1 MTNHWVDL
9 QNCKTILVEGSN
21 VAENHPMAFKWIRK
35 AQENGAKIIHVDP
48 RYTRTSSAAD
58 VYARIRPGTDAA
70 FQNTMINH
78 IIVNKLY
85 DEDYVVTHTNALFLG
100 DEAFDFKDGVFSGY
114 DAEHHKY
121 DTKTWG
127 YQLDA
132 KGKPR
137 VAKSLDDP
145 HCVFSRLKTFVS
157 RYTLE
162 MGERIT
168 GIPAEQIR
176 QIAETMAKNRP
187 GSILYALGMTQHT
200 TGVQGI
206 RSFTILQLLL
216 GNIGKPGGG
225 VNALRGEPNVQ
236 GACDMAVL
244 YNYMPGYLNSRVER
258 RADHLRLRAQE
269 RDRRQPVPR
278 QHAQGVLRRGGHRRE
293 RLCLCLAAQAERGQG
308 LRHPADVRGCP
319 RREAE
324 APLDRRPE
332 SRGHRAQPQR

>member
-1 MTNHWVDL
+1 MTNHWIDL

-48 RYTRTSSAAD
+48 RFTRTSAAAD
-58 VYARIRPGTDAA
+58 MYARIRPGTDAA
-70 FQNTMINH
+70 LQNTMINH
-78 IIVNKLY
+78 ILVNKLY
-85 DEDYVVTHTNALFLG
+85 DEDYVLTHTNALYLG

-114 DAEHHKY
+114 DEEHHKY

-145 HCVFSRLKTFVS
+145 HCVFSRLKIFAS
-157 RYTLE
+157 RYTPE
-162 MGERIT
+162 TGEQIT
-168 GIPAEQIR
+168 GIAAKQIQ
-176 QIAETMAKNRP
+176 QIAETMAKSRP
-187 GSILYALGMTQHT
+187 RSILYALGMTQHT

-244 YNYMPGYLNSRVER
+244 YNYIEPIS
-258 RADHLRLRAQE
+258 H
-269 RDRRQPVPR
+269 
-278 QHAQGVLRRGGHRRE
+278 
-293 RLCLCLAAQAERGQG
+293 
-308 LRHPADVRGCP
+308 
-319 RREAE
+319 
-324 APLDRRPE
+324 
-332 SRGHRAQPQR
+332 

>member
-21 VAENHPMAFKWIRK
+21 VAENHPMAYKWIRK
-35 AQENGAKIIHVDP
+35 AQESGAKLIHVDP
-48 RYTRTSSAAD
+48 RFTRTSAGAD

-70 FQNTMINH
+70 FQNAMINH
-78 IIVNKLY
+78 ILVNKLY
-85 DEDYVVTHTNALFLG
+85 DEDYVVTHTNALYLS

-114 DAEHHKY
+114 DAENHKY

-132 KGKPR
+132 KGYPR
-137 VAKSLDDP
+137 IAKSLDDP
-145 HCVFSRLKTFVS
+145 HCVFTRLATFVS

-168 GIPAEQIR
+168 GIPADQIK

-236 GACDMAVL
+236 GACDFSVL
-244 YNYMPGYLNSRVER
+244 NGYWFGYCDYPVQTEPTLALWTKHNGTIN
-258 RADHLRLRAQE
+258 RAMVVNGLKAYFGE
-269 RDRRQPVPR
+269 
-278 QHAQGVLRRGGHRRE
+278 HAT
-293 RLCLCLAAQAERGQG
+293 
-308 LRHPADVRGCP
+308 
-319 RREAE
+319 
-324 APLDRRPE
+324 PE
-332 SRGHRAQPQR
+332 NEFG

>member
-1 MTNHWVDL
+1 MTNHWIDL

-48 RYTRTSSAAD
+48 RFTRTSAAAD

-78 IIVNKLY
+78 ILVNNLY

-100 DEAFDFKDGVFSGY
+100 DEAFDFKDGVFSGF
-114 DAEHHKY
+114 DAENHKY
-121 DTKTWG
+121 HTETWG

-132 KGKPR
+132 RGKPR

-162 MGERIT
+162 RGEQIT

-176 QIAETMAKNRP
+176 QIAEMMAKNRP

-200 TGVQGI
+200 TGLQGI
-206 RSFTILQLLL
+206 RSSVNTISHVEQIVRTYLSPSF
-216 GNIGKPGGG
+216 GNEIAADIKALDIQRWLKSLHDSNSLAWTTISKMRGVMRRIYKIGILHEHVATNP
-225 VNALRGEPNVQ
+225 
-236 GACDMAVL
+236 VL
-244 YNYMPGYLNSRVER
+244 H
-258 RADHLRLRAQE
+258 AA
-269 RDRRQPVPR
+269 PR
-278 QHAQGVLRRGGHRRE
+278 SKT
-293 RLCLCLAAQAERGQG
+293 
-308 LRHPADVRGCP
+308 D
-319 RREAE
+319 
-324 APLDRRPE
+324 
-332 SRGHRAQPQR
+332 SSS

>member
-85 DEDYVVTHTNALFLG
+85 DEDYVVTHTNALYLG

-114 DAEHHKY
+114 NEATHSY
-121 DTKTWG
+121 DTTTWG

-132 KGKPR
+132 KKYPR
-137 VAKSLDDP
+137 IAKSLDDP
-145 HCVFSRLKTFVS
+145 QCVFTRLKTFVS

-168 GIPAEQIR
+168 GIPADQIKV
-176 QIAETMAKNRP
+176 IAELMAKNRP

-225 VNALRGEPNVQ
+225 VNALRG
-236 GACDMAVL
+236 
-244 YNYMPGYLNSRVER
+244 
-258 RADHLRLRAQE
+258 
-269 RDRRQPVPR
+269 
-278 QHAQGVLRRGGHRRE
+278 
-293 RLCLCLAAQAERGQG
+293 
-308 LRHPADVRGCP
+308 
-319 RREAE
+319 
-324 APLDRRPE
+324 
-332 SRGHRAQPQR
+332 